1 MPAAPSGVA
10 GEGVADPLRER
21 HRAVGGGGVLDD
33 AGRRL
38 ADPGPPVLR
47 RQPPEAALP
56 GRHREAVPV
65 VRPLEPHGDGG
76 LRAAGVTPAG
86 GGEQALDAGVR
97 LEGPGDPGR
106 SRVEQ
111 LRRKVGREQRVDA
124 VPRRVG
130 RAERRHP
137 DSATRPRQLAPP
149 GQRLAGSGRKKRT
162 RDAESR
168 SNPPAPT
175 PSSAGSWASTT
186 RTSTWL
192 RSSSAASAV
201 DWATITGERSPPT
214 AEPVG
219 PTARA
224 IGSSAAPLP
233 QPRSR
238 ARSPGW
244 GSSSATSPFAIGWK
258 KSTPTWS

>member
-1 MPAAPSGVA
+1 MLFHVGSGGPNVA
-10 GEGVADPLRER
+10 TPTRPPGRASSR
-21 HRAVGGGGVLDD
+21 HRA
-33 AGRRL
+33 
-38 ADPGPPVLR
+38 
-47 RQPPEAALP
+47 
-56 GRHREAVPV
+56 
-65 VRPLEPHGDGG
+65 
-76 LRAAGVTPAG
+76 
-86 GGEQALDAGVR
+86 
-97 LEGPGDPGR
+97 
-106 SRVEQ
+106 
-111 LRRKVGREQRVDA
+111 
-124 VPRRVG
+124 
-130 RAERRHP
+130 
-137 DSATRPRQLAPP
+137 SASP
-149 GQRLAGSGRKKRT
+149 GSGRKKRT

-175 PSSAGSWASTT
+175 PSSSGSWASTT

-224 IGSSAAPLP
+224 IGSRAAPLP

-244 GSSSATSPFAIGWK
+244 VELGDQPVRDRLEEVHPDLVVAVGRGVEEGSERLALYVHGADPVVLSR
-258 KSTPTWS
+258 